1 MEAVAD
7 TRGGGGEEAKEG
19 ARPPNNFYWS
29 FSFKKWK
36 HKKVFISRSEIITYY
51 LVQFRYMI

>member
-7 TRGGGGEEAKEG
+7 TRGEGVKEG

-29 FSFKKWK
+29 FSFTKWK
-36 HKKVFISRSEIITYY
+36 HKKVFIPRSGIITYY
-51 LVQFRYMI
+51 LVQFRYII